1 MLCQCVQRGRG
12 EGERL
17 REELSLSPLSLS
29 SLLHLSSFLALLS
42 LHSLSLSL
50 SLSLSNTHTHTHTGT
65 KMNAGGLAA
74 EVRGEGGGKEG
85 APGGCT
91 SVAATHAC
99 HKDSSTPPSS
109 SAGCGVVAGA
119 GIDVHDAV
127 VRKEQGTHVLKASEE
142 GTKSPRGCFISRKVQ
157 MDSKPGSSS
166 SCARLFPSTLLYSPP
181 LPHSLSLSLSRSLA
195 RSLALALSLSLS
207 PAPSLPRSLSLPVTP
222 VSLTNSY
229 PLMCVMTLLSK
240 SRKSLL

>member
-1 MLCQCVQRGRG
+1 
-12 EGERL
+12 
-17 REELSLSPLSLS
+17 
-29 SLLHLSSFLALLS
+29 
-42 LHSLSLSL
+42 
-50 SLSLSNTHTHTHTGT
+50 
-65 KMNAGGLAA
+65 MNAGGLAA

-109 SAGCGVVAGA
+109 SAGYGVGAGA
-119 GIDVHDAV
+119 GTDVNDAV

-166 SCARLFPSTLLYSPP
+166 SCARLFPGTLLYCPP
-181 LPHSLSLSLSRSLA
+181 PPQFSSLS
-195 RSLALALSLSLS
+195 
-207 PAPSLPRSLSLPVTP
+207 RSLSLPVTL

-229 PLMCVMTLLSK
+229 PLMCVMTFFSK